1 MAAANAPIAMREA
14 LTLTS
19 LGIAPQFVT
28 FTHVTMESEKYIC
41 VRETS
46 PQNSVVIIDMAM
58 PMQPL
63 RRPITADSA
72 LMNPNTR
79 ILALKAQIPGT
90 TQDHLQIFNIEAKT
104 KIKSHQMPEQVVFWK
119 WITPKLLGLV
129 TQTSVYHWSIEGDSE
144 PTKMFDRTAN
154 LANNQIINYRCD
166 PAEKWLVL
174 IGIAPGAPE
183 RPQLVK
189 GNMQLFS
196 VDQQRSQALEA
207 HAASFATF
215 KVVGNEN
222 PSTLIC
228 FASKTTNAG
237 QITSKLH
244 VIELG
249 AQPGKPGFSKKQA
262 DLFFPPDFQ
271 DDFPVAMQVSQKYG
285 LIYVITKLG
294 LLFVYDLETAA
305 AVYRNR
311 ISPDP
316 IFLTAESSST
326 GGFYAINRRGQVL
339 HATVNDATVVP
350 FVSGQLNNLELAVN
364 LAKRA
369 NLPGAENLVVQRF
382 QELFAQ
388 TKYKEA
394 AELAAE
400 SPQGLLRTP
409 ETVAKFQSVPVQA
422 GQTPPLLQYFGTL
435 LTRGKL
441 NAFESLE
448 LSRLVVNQNK
458 KNLLENWLAEDK
470 LECSEEL
477 GDLVKTVDND
487 LALKIYIKA
496 RATPKVVAAF
506 AERREFDK
514 ILIYSKQVGYT
525 PDYLFLLQTILR
537 TDPQGAVNFALMMSQ
552 MEGGCPVDYN
562 TITDLFLQRNM
573 IREATAFLLDVL
585 KPNLPEHAF
594 LQTKVLEIN
603 LVTYPNVADAIL
615 ANGMFSHY
623 DRPRIAQLCEKAG
636 LYLRALQHYAELPD
650 IKRAIVN
657 THAIE
662 PQALV
667 EFFGTL
673 SREWALECMKDLLL
687 VNLRGNL
694 QIVVQVFLFSFHDP
708 SPSRPTHWHF
718 FSSFLVLIIV
728 KSWGHLQA
736 AKEYSEQLGVDACIK
751 LFEQFKS
758 YEGLYFF
765 LGSYLSSSEDPEIHF
780 KYIEAAARTGQIKE
794 VERVTRESNFYDAE
808 KTKNFLMEAKLPDA
822 RPLINVCD
830 RFGFVPDLTH
840 YLYTNNMLRYIEGYV
855 QKVNPGNA
863 PLVVGQLLDDECPED
878 FIKGLILSVRSLL
891 PVEPLVDECEKRN
904 RLRLLTQFLEHLVS
918 EGSQDVH
925 VHNALGKI
933 IIDSNNNPEHFLTTN
948 PFYDSRVVGKY
959 CEKRDPTLAVVAYR
973 RGQCDDELIIVTNK
987 NSLFK
992 LQARYVV
999 ERMDG
1004 DLWDKVLQ
1012 PENEYRRQLIDQV
1025 VSTALPESKSPE
1037 QVSAAVKAFMTADL
1051 PHELIEL
1058 LEKIVL
1064 QNSAFSGNF
1073 NLQNLLILT
1082 AIKAD
1087 PSRVMDYVNRLDNF
1101 DGPAVGEVA
1110 VEAQLYEEAF
1120 AIFKKFNLNVQAVD
1134 VLLDNIRSIE
1144 RAEEFAFRVEED
1156 AVWSQVAKAQ
1166 LREGLVSEAIESFI
1180 RADDAAHFLDVIRA
1194 AEEANVYND
1203 LVKYLLMVR
1212 QKAREPKVDGELIF
1226 AYAKIDRLSDIE
1238 EFILMPNVANL
1249 QNVGDR
1255 LYDEELYEAAKIIY
1269 AFISN
1274 WAKLA
1279 VTLVKLKQFQGAVDA
1294 ARKANSA
1301 KTWKE
1306 VCFACVDAEEFR
1318 LAQICGLNIIIQ
1330 VDDLEEV
1337 SEYYQNRGCFSELI
1351 ALMESGL
1358 GLERAHMGIF
1368 TELGVLYARYRSEK
1382 LMEHIK
1388 LFSTRLNIPKLIR
1401 ACDEQQHWKELTYLY
1416 IQYDEFDNAVTTIM
1430 NHSPDAWDHMQFKD
1444 VCVKVAN
1451 VELYYKAVHFYLQE
1465 HPDLINDMLNVL
1477 ALRLDHTR
1485 VVDIMRK
1492 AGQLHLVKPY
1502 MVAVQSNNVSAVNE
1516 ALNELYVEEEDYER
1530 LRESVDMHDNFDQI
1544 GLAQKLEKHELLE
1557 MRRIAAYIYKKA
1569 GRWKQSIALSK
1580 KDNMYK
1586 DCMET
1591 CSQSGDR
1598 ELSEDLLVYFIEQGK
1613 KECFASCLFI
1623 CYDLIRPDVA
1633 LELAWMNNML
1643 DFAFP
1648 YLLQFIREYTSKV
1661 DDLVKDRIESQNE
1674 ERVKEKEEKDLVAQQ
1689 NMYAQLLPLALP
1701 APPMPGMGGPPPP
1714 MGGMGM
1720 PPMGGMG
1727 MPPMGPGP
1735 MPAFGMPA
1743 MGSY

>member
-1 MAAANAPIAMREA
+1 MMSTATTWRDQVSCFSRDGVWRHHPPPPSTYSSEISSPPPVAMAAANAPIAMREA

-19 LGIAPQFVT
+19 LGITPQFVT

-79 ILALKAQIPGT
+79 ILALK
-90 TQDHLQIFNIEAKT
+90 
-104 KIKSHQMPEQVVFWK
+104 
-119 WITPKLLGLV
+119 
-129 TQTSVYHWSIEGDSE
+129 
-144 PTKMFDRTAN
+144 AN

-422 GQTPPLLQYFGTL
+422 GQTPPLLQYF
-435 LTRGKL
+435 
-441 NAFESLE
+441 
-448 LSRLVVNQNK
+448 
-458 KNLLENWLAEDK
+458 
-470 LECSEEL
+470 
-477 GDLVKTVDND
+477 
-487 LALKIYIKA
+487 
-496 RATPKVVAAF
+496 
-506 AERREFDK
+506 
-514 ILIYSKQVGYT
+514 
-525 PDYLFLLQTILR
+525 
-537 TDPQGAVNFALMMSQ
+537 
-552 MEGGCPVDYN
+552 
-562 TITDLFLQRNM
+562 
-573 IREATAFLLDVL
+573 
-585 KPNLPEHAF
+585 
-594 LQTKVLEIN
+594 
-603 LVTYPNVADAIL
+603 
-615 ANGMFSHY
+615 
-623 DRPRIAQLCEKAG
+623 
-636 LYLRALQHYAELPD
+636 
-650 IKRAIVN
+650 
-657 THAIE
+657 
-662 PQALV
+662 
-667 EFFGTL
+667 
-673 SREWALECMKDLLL
+673 
-687 VNLRGNL
+687 
-694 QIVVQVFLFSFHDP
+694 
-708 SPSRPTHWHF
+708 
-718 FSSFLVLIIV
+718 
-728 KSWGHLQA
+728 
-736 AKEYSEQLGVDACIK
+736 
-751 LFEQFKS
+751 
-758 YEGLYFF
+758 
-765 LGSYLSSSEDPEIHF
+765 
-780 KYIEAAARTGQIKE
+780 
-794 VERVTRESNFYDAE
+794 
-808 KTKNFLMEAKLPDA
+808 
-822 RPLINVCD
+822 
-830 RFGFVPDLTH
+830 DLTH

-925 VHNALGKI
+925 
-933 IIDSNNNPEHFLTTN
+933 
-948 PFYDSRVVGKY
+948 
-959 CEKRDPTLAVVAYR
+959 
-973 RGQCDDELIIVTNK
+973 
-987 NSLFK
+987 
-992 LQARYVV
+992 
-999 ERMDG
+999 
-1004 DLWDKVLQ
+1004 
-1012 PENEYRRQLIDQV
+1012 
-1025 VSTALPESKSPE
+1025 
-1037 QVSAAVKAFMTADL
+1037 
-1051 PHELIEL
+1051 
-1058 LEKIVL
+1058 
-1064 QNSAFSGNF
+1064 
-1073 NLQNLLILT
+1073 NLLILT

-1120 AIFKKFNLNVQAVD
+1120 AIFKKFNLNVQAVN
-1134 VLLDNIRSIE
+1134 VLLDNIQSIE

-1318 LAQICGLNIIIQ
+1318 LAQICGLNIIVQ

-1337 SEYYQNRGCFSELI
+1337 SEYYQNRGCFNELI

-1368 TELGVLYARYRSEK
+1368 TELGVLYARYRHEK

-1416 IQYDEFDNAVTTIM
+1416 IQYDEFDNAATTIM

-1580 KDNMYK
+1580 KDNMYT

-1633 LELAWMNNML
+1633 LELAWMNNMV

-1661 DDLVKDRIESQNE
+1661 DDLVKDKIESQNE
-1674 ERVKEKEEKDLVAQQ
+1674 ERAKEKEEKDLVAQQ

-1735 MPAFGMPA
+1735 MPAFGMPP

>member
-1 MAAANAPIAMREA
+1 MCMSTMLLGKLS
-14 LTLTS
+14 LTATTILSIS
-19 LGIAPQFVT
+19 LLPT
-28 FTHVTMESEKYIC
+28 RSMTHVWW
-41 VRETS
+41 V
-46 PQNSVVIIDMAM
+46 
-58 PMQPL
+58 
-63 RRPITADSA
+63 
-72 LMNPNTR
+72 NTVKR
-79 ILALKAQIPGT
+79 GIL
-90 TQDHLQIFNIEAKT
+90 
-104 KIKSHQMPEQVVFWK
+104 
-119 WITPKLLGLV
+119 LLL
-129 TQTSVYHWSIEGDSE
+129 
-144 PTKMFDRTAN
+144 
-154 LANNQIINYRCD
+154 
-166 PAEKWLVL
+166 
-174 IGIAPGAPE
+174 
-183 RPQLVK
+183 
-189 GNMQLFS
+189 
-196 VDQQRSQALEA
+196 
-207 HAASFATF
+207 
-215 KVVGNEN
+215 
-222 PSTLIC
+222 
-228 FASKTTNAG
+228 
-237 QITSKLH
+237 
-244 VIELG
+244 
-249 AQPGKPGFSKKQA
+249 
-262 DLFFPPDFQ
+262 
-271 DDFPVAMQVSQKYG
+271 
-285 LIYVITKLG
+285 
-294 LLFVYDLETAA
+294 
-305 AVYRNR
+305 
-311 ISPDP
+311 
-316 IFLTAESSST
+316 
-326 GGFYAINRRGQVL
+326 
-339 HATVNDATVVP
+339 
-350 FVSGQLNNLELAVN
+350 
-364 LAKRA
+364 
-369 NLPGAENLVVQRF
+369 
-382 QELFAQ
+382 
-388 TKYKEA
+388 
-394 AELAAE
+394 
-400 SPQGLLRTP
+400 LLRTD
-409 ETVAKFQSVPVQA
+409 VDSVM
-422 GQTPPLLQYFGTL
+422 
-435 LTRGKL
+435 
-441 NAFESLE
+441 
-448 LSRLVVNQNK
+448 
-458 KNLLENWLAEDK
+458 KNLSMLPTKTRCSSCK
-470 LECSEEL
+470 L
-477 GDLVKTVDND
+477 
-487 LALKIYIKA
+487 
-496 RATPKVVAAF
+496 
-506 AERREFDK
+506 
-514 ILIYSKQVGYT
+514 
-525 PDYLFLLQTILR
+525 
-537 TDPQGAVNFALMMSQ
+537 
-552 MEGGCPVDYN
+552 
-562 TITDLFLQRNM
+562 
-573 IREATAFLLDVL
+573 
-585 KPNLPEHAF
+585 
-594 LQTKVLEIN
+594 
-603 LVTYPNVADAIL
+603 
-615 ANGMFSHY
+615 GMF
-623 DRPRIAQLCEKAG
+623 
-636 LYLRALQHYAELPD
+636 
-650 IKRAIVN
+650 
-657 THAIE
+657 
-662 PQALV
+662 
-667 EFFGTL
+667 
-673 SREWALECMKDLLL
+673 
-687 VNLRGNL
+687 
-694 QIVVQVFLFSFHDP
+694 
-708 SPSRPTHWHF
+708 
-718 FSSFLVLIIV
+718 
-728 KSWGHLQA
+728 
-736 AKEYSEQLGVDACIK
+736 
-751 LFEQFKS
+751 
-758 YEGLYFF
+758 
-765 LGSYLSSSEDPEIHF
+765 
-780 KYIEAAARTGQIKE
+780 
-794 VERVTRESNFYDAE
+794 
-808 KTKNFLMEAKLPDA
+808 
-822 RPLINVCD
+822 
-830 RFGFVPDLTH
+830 
-840 YLYTNNMLRYIEGYV
+840 
-855 QKVNPGNA
+855 
-863 PLVVGQLLDDECPED
+863 
-878 FIKGLILSVRSLL
+878 
-891 PVEPLVDECEKRN
+891 
-904 RLRLLTQFLEHLVS
+904 
-918 EGSQDVH
+918 
-925 VHNALGKI
+925 
-933 IIDSNNNPEHFLTTN
+933 
-948 PFYDSRVVGKY
+948 
-959 CEKRDPTLAVVAYR
+959 
-973 RGQCDDELIIVTNK
+973 
-987 NSLFK
+987 
-992 LQARYVV
+992 

-1012 PENEYRRQLIDQV
+1012 PDNEYRRQFIDQV

-1087 PSRVMDYVNRLDNF
+1087 SSRVMDYVNRLDNF

-1180 RADDAAHFLDVIRA
+1180 RADDVTHFLDVIRA
-1194 AEEANVYND
+1194 AEEANVYHD

-1212 QKAREPKVDGELIF
+1212 QKAREPKVDSELIF

-1318 LAQICGLNIIIQ
+1318 LAQICGLNIIVQ

-1351 ALMESGL
+1351 SLMESGL

-1368 TELGVLYARYRSEK
+1368 TELGVLYARYRPEK

-1416 IQYDEFDNAVTTIM
+1416 IQYDEFDNAATTIM

-1451 VELYYKAVHFYLQE
+1451 VEIYYKAVHFYLQE
-1465 HPDLINDMLNVL
+1465 HPDLINDLLNVL

-1598 ELSEDLLVYFIEQGK
+1598 ELSEDLLVYFIGQGK

-1623 CYDLIRPDVA
+1623 CYDLIRADVA
-1633 LELAWMNNML
+1633 LELAWTNNML

-1661 DDLVKDRIESQNE
+1661 DDLVKDRIESQ
-1674 ERVKEKEEKDLVAQQ
+1674 KEEKAKENEEKELVAQQ

-1701 APPMPGMGGPPPP
+1701 APPGMMGGPPP

-1735 MPAFGMPA
+1735 MPAYGMPP

>member
-1 MAAANAPIAMREA
+1 M
-14 LTLTS
+14 
-19 LGIAPQFVT
+19 
-28 FTHVTMESEKYIC
+28 
-41 VRETS
+41 
-46 PQNSVVIIDMAM
+46 
-58 PMQPL
+58 
-63 RRPITADSA
+63 
-72 LMNPNTR
+72 
-79 ILALKAQIPGT
+79 
-90 TQDHLQIFNIEAKT
+90 
-104 KIKSHQMPEQVVFWK
+104 
-119 WITPKLLGLV
+119 
-129 TQTSVYHWSIEGDSE
+129 
-144 PTKMFDRTAN
+144 
-154 LANNQIINYRCD
+154 
-166 PAEKWLVL
+166 
-174 IGIAPGAPE
+174 
-183 RPQLVK
+183 
-189 GNMQLFS
+189 
-196 VDQQRSQALEA
+196 
-207 HAASFATF
+207 
-215 KVVGNEN
+215 
-222 PSTLIC
+222 
-228 FASKTTNAG
+228 
-237 QITSKLH
+237 
-244 VIELG
+244 
-249 AQPGKPGFSKKQA
+249 
-262 DLFFPPDFQ
+262 
-271 DDFPVAMQVSQKYG
+271 
-285 LIYVITKLG
+285 
-294 LLFVYDLETAA
+294 
-305 AVYRNR
+305 
-311 ISPDP
+311 
-316 IFLTAESSST
+316 
-326 GGFYAINRRGQVL
+326 
-339 HATVNDATVVP
+339 
-350 FVSGQLNNLELAVN
+350 
-364 LAKRA
+364 
-369 NLPGAENLVVQRF
+369 VVQRF

-400 SPQGLLRTP
+400 SPQGILRTP
-409 ETVAKFQSVPVQA
+409 DTVAKFQSVPVQA

-435 LTRGKL
+435 LMKGKL

-552 MEGGCPVDYN
+552 MEGGCPTDFN
-562 TITDLFLQRNM
+562 TITDLFLQRNL

-603 LVTYPNVADAIL
+603 LVTFPNVADAIL

-636 LYLRALQHYAELPD
+636 LYVRALQVIILLKL
-650 IKRAIVN
+650 I
-657 THAIE
+657 
-662 PQALV
+662 QSLV

-673 SREWALECMKDLLL
+673 SHEWALECMKDLLL

-694 QIVVQVFLFSFHDP
+694 QIIVQV
-708 SPSRPTHWHF
+708 
-718 FSSFLVLIIV
+718 
-728 KSWGHLQA
+728 
-736 AKEYSEQLGVDACIK
+736 AKEYCDACIK

-765 LGSYLSSSEDPEIHF
+765 LGSYLSSREVISEFIEIF
-780 KYIEAAARTGQIKE
+780 FPDYGTARTLIYTLNGQIKE

-891 PVEPLVDECEKRN
+891 PVEPLVEKR
-904 RLRLLTQFLEHLVS
+904 LFLSLFSPPSFLLPLLCDSHFSASDFQKSTPFTNTVL
-918 EGSQDVH
+918 GAPCDVH

-948 PFYDSRVVGKY
+948 PCYDSRVVGKY

-973 RGQCDDELIIVTNK
+973 TGQCDDELINVTNN

-1004 DLWDKVLQ
+1004 DLWDKVLN

-1087 PSRVMDYVNRLDNF
+1087 PSRVMDYINRLDNF

-1110 VEAQLYEEAF
+1110 VEAQLFEEAF
-1120 AIFKKFNLNVQAVD
+1120 VIFKKFNLNVQAVN
-1134 VLLDNIRSIE
+1134 VLLDNIRSID
-1144 RAEEFAFRVEED
+1144 RAVEFSFRVEDD

-1166 LREGLVSEAIESFI
+1166 LREGLVSDAIESFI
-1180 RADDAAHFLDVIRA
+1180 RADDATQFLDVIRA
-1194 AEEANVYND
+1194 SEDADVYHD
-1203 LVKYLLMVR
+1203 LVRYLLMVR
-1212 QKAREPKVDGELIF
+1212 QKVKEPKVDSELIY
-1226 AYAKIDRLSDIE
+1226 AYAKIDRLGEIE

-1255 LYDEELYEAAKIIY
+1255 LFDEALYEAAKIIF

-1279 VTLVKLKQFQGAVDA
+1279 VTLVRLKQFQGAVDA

-1318 LAQICGLNIIIQ
+1318 LAQICGLNIIVQ

-1337 SEYYQNRGCFSELI
+1337 SEYYQNRGCFNELI
-1351 ALMESGL
+1351 SLMESGL

-1368 TELGVLYARYRSEK
+1368 TELGVLYARYRPEK

-1416 IQYDEFDNAVTTIM
+1416 IQYDEFDNAATTVM
-1430 NHSPDAWDHMQFKD
+1430 NHSPEAWDHMQFKD
-1444 VCVKVAN
+1444 IIVKVAS

-1477 ALRLDHTR
+1477 ALRVDHTR

-1492 AGQLHLVKPY
+1492 AGHLRLVKPY
-1502 MVAVQSNNVSAVNE
+1502 MVAVQRNNVSAVNE
-1516 ALNELYVEEEDYER
+1516 ALNEIYVEEEDYDR
-1530 LRESVDMHDNFDQI
+1530 LRESIDLHDNFDQI
-1544 GLAQKLEKHELLE
+1544 GLAQKIEKHELLE
-1557 MRRIAAYIYKKA
+1557 MRRVAAYIYKKA
-1569 GRWKQSIALSK
+1569 GRWKQSISLSK
-1580 KDNMYK
+1580 KDNHYK
-1586 DCMET
+1586 DAMET
-1591 CSQSGDR
+1591 ASQSGDR
-1598 ELSEDLLVYFIEQGK
+1598 ELAEELLVYFIEQGK
-1613 KECFASCLFI
+1613 KECFASCLFV
-1623 CYDLIRPDVA
+1623 CYDLIRPDVV
-1633 LELAWMNNML
+1633 LELAWIHNMI

-1648 YLLQFIREYTSKV
+1648 YLLQFIREYTGKV
-1661 DDLVKDRIESQNE
+1661 DDLIKDKIEAQKE
-1674 ERVKEKEEKDLVAQQ
+1674 EEKEVIAQQ

-1701 APPMPGMGGPPPP
+1701 APPMPGMGGGFAPPPP
-1714 MGGMGM
+1714 S
-1720 PPMGGMG
+1720 
-1727 MPPMGPGP
+1727 
-1735 MPAFGMPA
+1735 